1 MSHTQRKKGT
11 VRIARSL
18 LLYADLWF
26 PCRLQIIDGLKM
38 DVYHFQTNR
47 FPCRLQVID
56 GLKMDRIPFSS

>member
-47 FPCRLQVID
+47 FPCRLQAGD
-56 GLKMDRIPFSS
+56 L